1 MTDSQNKFICRC
13 AKFSGAAVLLSV
25 LSLVASASLM
35 AQQQTTQDLPAGV
48 GGAPLNLAPRQL
60 VPPAGAESGAEP
72 FELPQPNRRQSPSA
86 NVPIEATAMPIAP
99 ENRSSP
105 SIEVDFIQTIDP
117 DTAGTLTQEQGG
129 FGTDLWSGT
138 KWSTVK
144 ALFGYFPVDAGSPA
158 MRALMRRLL
167 LTAAAVPEGKRKPG
181 AFIALRIKLLTA
193 MGDLTEATDLLA
205 SAPGRETNASLA
217 RIELDARFLLNDNAR
232 ACTLAAAQI
241 TKQVNPYWE
250 KAFIFCQALAGE
262 HDKASLG
269 IALLRETGNTD
280 AAFFRLASAISGEK
294 VEDLTSLPNPTPLH
308 LAMARVAK
316 AKLPADIMAT
326 GKLAVLRTVATNPYV
341 AIDLRL
347 EAAERAES
355 SGALPVELL
364 RQLYTGVN
372 FSPEELANPLSKA
385 EAETGALSRALLYRT
400 SLVQTV
406 PMAKATA
413 VAKAYALGREGGRY
427 ASTVRAFALV
437 LNDIST
443 STELAWFAPDAIR
456 AYLVSGEPKK
466 AEAWIGLLRAVA
478 GFDESARTN
487 LIRLLPLARL
497 AGVQTEEPWT
507 ADVLMKWWEV
517 EKDSERSRER
527 AILLFTLL
535 EAVGEEVPLAAW
547 EMLLNGPER
556 TTTVMPSSV
565 LWERLKAAAESGR
578 IGETITLALLALGE
592 GGPGEANPI
601 VLRGVMKAL
610 RFIALDSETSSL
622 AVEAAVAARL

>member
-1 MTDSQNKFICRC
+1 MTDSLT
-13 AKFSGAAVLLSV
+13 KFSCRRISICGAAVLLSV
-25 LSLVASASLM
+25 LSLAVPATIM
-35 AQQQTTQDLPAGV
+35 AQQRIPQEQPAAE
-48 GGAPLNLAPRQL
+48 GGAPLSLAPRQL
-60 VPPAGAESGAEP
+60 VPAAGAESVGMPPPNQLESTPAN
-72 FELPQPNRRQSPSA
+72 LP
-86 NVPIEATAMPIAP
+86 VEATAVPMSPDS
-99 ENRSSP
+99 RSSP
-105 SIEVDFIQTIDP
+105 SIEVDLIQTIDP

-129 FGTDLWSGT
+129 FGTDLWAGT

-144 ALFGYFPVDAGSPA
+144 ALFSHLPVDAGSPV
-158 MRALMRRLL
+158 MRVLMRRLL
-167 LTAAAVPEGKRKPG
+167 LTAAAVPEGKRQPG

-193 MGDLTEATDLLA
+193 MGDLSEATDLLA
-205 SAPGRETNASLA
+205 SAPRRETNEALA
-217 RIELDARFLLNDNAR
+217 RIESDARFLLNDNAR
-232 ACTLAAAQI
+232 ACTLAASQI

-269 IALLRETGNTD
+269 IALLRETGDTD
-280 AAFFRLASAISGEK
+280 TAFFRLASAVSGRK
-294 VEDLTSLPNPTPLH
+294 IEDLTSLPNPTPLH

-355 SGALPVELL
+355 AGALPIETL

-372 FSPEELANPLSKA
+372 FSQEELANPLSKA

-427 ASTVRAFALV
+427 ASTVRAFTSV
-437 LNDIST
+437 LDDIST

-456 AYLVSGEPKK
+456 AYLVSGEPHK
-466 AEAWIGLLRAVA
+466 AEPWFGLLRAVA
-478 GFDESARTN
+478 GFDESGRMN
-487 LIRLLPLARL
+487 LIRLAPLARL
-497 AGVQTEEPWT
+497 AGMRTEDPWT
-507 ADVLMKWWEV
+507 ADVLMKWWEA
-517 EKDSERSRER
+517 EKGSERSRER

-535 EAVGEEVPLAAW
+535 EAVGEEVPAAAW
-547 EMLLNGPER
+547 DMQLVGPGR
-556 TTTVMPSSV
+556 STTVMPSSV
-565 LWERLKAAAESGR
+565 LWERLKDAAESGR
-578 IGETITLALLALGE
+578 IGETVTLALLALGE

-601 VLRGVMKAL
+601 VLRGVMNAL
-610 RFIALDSETSSL
+610 RFVALDAETRSL